1 MYSENMALPAAFTA
15 ARHAAAVQAVQ
26 QLINIFY
33 PLGPQ
38 QQTYSSDVQRAN
50 RTDRQTSFTVSY
62 TLLRILCRQR
72 Q

>member
-15 ARHAAAVQAVQ
+15 ARRAAAVQAVQ
-26 QLINIFY
+26 QLINISY
-33 PLGPQ
+33 PSGPQ

-50 RTDRQTSFTVSY
+50 GTDRQTSFTVSY

>member
-50 RTDRQTSFTVSY
+50 GTDRQTSYRFIHCFAYCAGSANN
-62 TLLRILCRQR
+62 
-72 Q
+72 